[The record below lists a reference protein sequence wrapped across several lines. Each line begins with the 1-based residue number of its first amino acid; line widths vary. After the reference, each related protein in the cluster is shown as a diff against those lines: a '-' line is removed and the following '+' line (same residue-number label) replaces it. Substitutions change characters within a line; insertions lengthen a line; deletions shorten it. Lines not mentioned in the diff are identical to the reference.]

1 MTNFYPETSYVPG
14 YEKEQAFQYNIL
26 KTGDIS
32 YPVSVH
38 NQPLWM
44 VDGPTEYMLTG
55 SISTHTAMK
64 MLMSYYKEIIPAWK
78 I

>member
-38 NQPLWM
+38 NQPL
-44 VDGPTEYMLTG
+44 
-55 SISTHTAMK
+55 
-64 MLMSYYKEIIPAWK
+64 
-78 I
+78 